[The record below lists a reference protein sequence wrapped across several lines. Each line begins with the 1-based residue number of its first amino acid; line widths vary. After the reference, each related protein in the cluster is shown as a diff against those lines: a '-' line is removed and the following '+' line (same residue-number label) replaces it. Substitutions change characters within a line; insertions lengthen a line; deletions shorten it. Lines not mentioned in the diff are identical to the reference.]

1 MEGDTLRPNLERE
14 KKVGPM
20 RRWTKNLD
28 AFINLDLLVL
38 RLLIL
43 STQKPIVDRR
53 RSRLH
58 SSPSLSVGPDLT
70 GLSSERCDDSDGEG
84 EEGRREEDREQFV
97 EVVVHLSFD
106 ERFLEKVLNNLGA
119 FSRGL
124 SQRGRKQEKEEE

>member
-1 MEGDTLRPNLERE
+1 
-14 KKVGPM
+14 M

-70 GLSSERCDDSDGEG
+70 GLSSERCHDSDGEG
-84 EEGRREEDREQFV
+84 EEGRREEDRDKFV